1 MLHMAMKYTMQ
12 CGRNGKYNRNSRK
25 GENMKVIRQLNY
37 IFSRSQKI
45 KMIILAFAI
54 LIGACIEVVGVAAIM
69 PLVGIVTTPS
79 LIHDNRFY
87 NKLYVTFG
95 FSSDRQFILFFIGV
109 LIAIYI
115 LKNTYLILLSDLQNK
130 FSLNNQRNI
139 ALKLMDC
146 YMHQTYLFHLS
157 KNVSELQRN
166 VQGDVVMLFGAV
178 LSSAQLFSELMTCLF
193 IGVYLVILDKSI
205 SFGVIIILAIFATV
219 FLKVTKERSLEY
231 GNLVRGYNGDLGKW
245 VRQSF
250 EGIKDIKVAN
260 REDLYVEHVDKI
272 YEDQAI
278 VGRKKNIIAAMPRP
292 LFEAVCICTLL
303 VVVGIKIFK
312 GVEFQY
318 FIPVLSAFA
327 IAAFRLLPSFG
338 RLTAFINDIIYYSPA
353 VENVYNDIR
362 EVEEL
367 QKEHVN
373 RFIDKSEISLE
384 KYILVDNIS
393 FSYPTENKPILKNAS
408 VRIDKNKSVAF
419 IGPSGSGK
427 TTLADII
434 LGLLEPQEGHVYA
447 DNIDINDKP
456 YGWHK
461 LLGYIP
467 QTIYLTDDTIR
478 ENVLFGMPADEKSD
492 EGVWRALEYAQLAEF
507 VRGLEKGI
515 DTVIGERGV
524 RLSGGQRQRIGIARA
539 LYSEPEVL
547 VLDEATS
554 ALDTGTETAVMEA
567 IDGLR
572 GSRTMIIIAHRLTTI
587 RNCDEVYEIKNGN
600 ITKRNIEEVLAE
612 EMTETEA

>member
-1 MLHMAMKYTMQ
+1 M
-12 CGRNGKYNRNSRK
+12 N
-25 GENMKVIRQLNY
+25 VVRQLNY
-37 IFSRSQKI
+37 IFSRGQKI
-45 KMIILAFAI
+45 KMIILAFAM
-54 LIGACIEVVGVAAIM
+54 LIGACFEVIGVAAIM
-69 PLVGIVTTPS
+69 PLVEIITTPNQ
-79 LIHDNRFY
+79 IHDNQIY
-87 NKLYVTFG
+87 NMLFVTFG
-95 FSSDRQFILFFIGV
+95 FNSDKQFIVFFIGM
-109 LIAIYI
+109 LIIIYI
-115 LKNTYLILLSDLQNK
+115 VKNTYIIMLSDLQNK

-139 ALKLMDC
+139 AMKLMDC

-166 VQGDVVMLFGAV
+166 IQGDVVMLFGAV

-193 IGVYLVILDKSI
+193 IGIYLIVLDKTI
-205 SFGVIIILAIFATV
+205 SFGVIIILAVFATV
-219 FLKVTKERSLEY
+219 FLKTTKMRSLEY
-231 GNLVRGYNGDLGKW
+231 GNLVRGYNGELGKW

-272 YEDQAI
+272 YEEQAI
-278 VGRKKNIIAAMPRP
+278 VGRKKNIIAVMPRP
-292 LFEAVCICTLL
+292 LFEAVCVCALL
-303 VVVGIKIFK
+303 TVVGVKIFR
-312 GVEFQY
+312 GVELQY

-362 EVEEL
+362 EVDEL
-367 QKEHVN
+367 QKKYAN
-373 RFIDKSEISLE
+373 RFIDKSEINIE
-384 KYILVDNIS
+384 KCILVDNIS
-393 FSYPTENKPILKNAS
+393 FSYPSENKPILKNAS

-434 LGLLEPQEGHVYA
+434 LGLLEPQEGHIYA

-492 EGVWRALEYAQLAEF
+492 ERVWKALEDAQLAEF
-507 VRGLEKGI
+507 VRGLERGL

-539 LYSEPEVL
+539 LYSEPKVL

-554 ALDTGTETAVMEA
+554 ALDTETETAVMEA

-572 GSRTMIIIAHRLTTI
+572 GSRIMIIIAHRLTTI
-587 RNCDEVYEIKNGN
+587 RNCDEVYEIKNGT
-600 ITKRNIEEVLAE
+600 ITIRDKEEVLAE
-612 EMTETEA
+612 VVAETEA